1 MTNLRFSGWCVIVIT
16 LIFALILM
24 ILPLPHWAVSY
35 RPAWLLLVVLYWVIV
50 LPHRVGIGIAWICG
64 LLLDSLQGTLLG
76 ENAICFAILA
86 YIALKFHRHIR
97 LLSLPLQSFVILVL
111 LLLNQLLLF
120 WFQGLQGQFVS
131 IQWFFGVI
139 ITSTLLWSWIFMML
153 TNCLKRYKLH

>member
-1 MTNLRFSGWCVIVIT
+1 MTTLHFSGWCAIIIT
-16 LIFALILM
+16 LILAMILT
-24 ILPLPHWAVSY
+24 ILPLPHWAVSF

-50 LPHRVGIGIAWICG
+50 LPHRVGIIIAWMSG

-97 LLSLPLQSFVILVL
+97 LLSLPLQSLVIMTL

-131 IQWFFGVI
+131 IQWFFGVVLI
-139 ITSTLLWSWIFMML
+139 STLLWSWIFVVL
-153 TNCLKRYKLH
+153 TNCLRRYKLH